1 MKLSNHGI
9 DFIKHYEGFSASPYL
24 DAVGIPTI
32 GYGITHYDSG
42 RRVSMADRPISEFG
56 AMTVLKHEINK
67 IYGHAVNTYVQVPI
81 TQNQFDAL
89 TSFTY
94 NEGPR
99 AFKTSTML
107 KYINEGKFDLAQH
120 EFRRWTKAGG
130 RILKGLQKRRE
141 AERRLFVKDINEIY
155 NPTK

>member
-1 MKLSNHGI
+1 MKLSNNGI
-9 DFIKHYEGFSASPYL
+9 DFIKHYEGFSDEPYR

-42 RRVSMADRPISEFG
+42 RPVLMTDNDISMGG
-56 AMTVLKHEINK
+56 ATSVLRHEVDK

-89 TSFTY
+89 TSFVY

-107 KYINEGKFDLAQH
+107 RYINKGEFSMASK

-130 RILKGLQKRRE
+130 RILKGLQTRRE
-141 AERRLFVKDINEIY
+141 AERALFVKG
-155 NPTK
+155 